1 MIPDLNLLENEIT
14 YKTSRSGGAGGQH
27 VNKVSTKVELNFTIA
42 DSKILSE
49 EQKEILLDK
58 LQSRLTKE
66 GVLQIVSQS
75 ERSQLRNKK
84 LALDKFGE
92 LINNAFI
99 VRKKRKVSGTPKAV
113 KEKRLLAKKMKA
125 EIKKMRRSIDNS

>member
-1 MIPDLNLLENEIT
+1 MIPDINLLENEIS

-42 DSKILSE
+42 ESKILSE
-49 EQKEILLDK
+49 EQKVILLDK
-58 LQSRLTKE
+58 LQSRLSKE
-66 GVLQIVSQS
+66 GVLQIISQS

-84 LALDKFGE
+84 VALDKFHE
-92 LINNAFI
+92 LISNAFI
-99 VRKKRKVSGTPKAV
+99 VRKKRKSSGTPKAV

-125 EIKKMRRSIDNS
+125 EIKKMRKKDF